1 MVTKIGLTGGIGSG
15 KSVVS
20 RLMEMMGVP
29 VYVSDTAT
37 KQLMQRD
44 DTIRRGLCR
53 MVGDEVYAGNC
64 LNRTLLASYMF
75 GHADRVAAVNA
86 LVHPRVRDDFRAW
99 TARQAA
105 IGHTM
110 IGLESAILLE
120 AGFASEVDKVV
131 MVYAPFEVRLARA
144 MQRDGASEEAIRRR
158 MASQMDDEQKKD
170 RVDFVIWNDG
180 LRPLIPQVESLLAD
194 LRAGILS

>member
-75 GHADRVAAVNA
+75 GYADRVAAVNA

-170 RVDFVIWNDG
+170 GADFVIWNDG

>member
-15 KSVVS
+15 KSIVS

-44 DTIRRGLCR
+44 ETIRCGLCR
-53 MVGDEVYAGNC
+53 MVGDEVYLGNC
-64 LNRTLLASYMF
+64 LNRPLLASYMF

-86 LVHPRVRDDFRAW
+86 LVHPRVREDFRAW
-99 TARQAA
+99 VARQEAS
-105 IGHTM
+105 GHTM

-131 MVYAPFEVRLARA
+131 MVYAPIEVRLARA

-170 RVDFVIWNDG
+170 RADFVIWNDG
-180 LRPLIPQVESLLAD
+180 LRPLIPQVEGLLAE
-194 LRAGILS
+194 LRTGALS

>member
-75 GHADRVAAVNA
+75 GYADRVAAVNA

-105 IGHTM
+105 SGHTM

-131 MVYAPFEVRLARA
+131 MVYAPFEVRLSRA

-170 RVDFVIWNDG
+170 RADFVIWNDG

>member
-86 LVHPRVRDDFRAW
+86 LVHPRVRDDFRVW

-105 IGHTM
+105 SGHTM

-144 MQRDGASEEAIRRR
+144 MKRDGAAEEAIRRR
-158 MASQMDDEQKKD
+158 MASQMDDERKINKA
-170 RVDFVIWNDG
+170 DFVIWNDG
-180 LRPLIPQVESLLAD
+180 LRPLIPQVENLLAD

>member
-158 MASQMDDEQKKD
+158 MARQMDDEQKKD
-170 RVDFVIWNDG
+170 KGDFVIWNDG
-180 LRPLIPQVESLLAD
+180 LRPLIPQVENLLAD